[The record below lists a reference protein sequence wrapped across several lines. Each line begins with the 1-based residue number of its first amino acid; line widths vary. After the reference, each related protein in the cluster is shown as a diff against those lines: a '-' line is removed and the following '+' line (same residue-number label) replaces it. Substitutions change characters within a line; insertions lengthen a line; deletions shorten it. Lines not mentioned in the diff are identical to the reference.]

1 MEANGLPVFSVKFF
15 SGTTINTVSAR
26 KGAFMGTMRKT
37 SCVLCAQ
44 NCGLEVEIEDNK
56 IVRVKGDKDNPR
68 SRGYICVKGV
78 NVAHHHDH
86 EGRLLYPLK
95 KTAEGFV
102 RISWETAYAEISEK
116 LKSIVA
122 KHGPTSYVYMG
133 GGGQGCHLDAAFGIS
148 FMQRLGSRY
157 HYNPLGQELTGYFWV
172 CGKMAGRQNR
182 FILPD
187 ETRSDMMVAIGWN
200 GMESHQ
206 MPRAPLILREFSKN
220 PEKLLVVIDPRKSET
235 AEIANV
241 HLALRPGTDALLY
254 KAMIAVILAEG
265 WEKKDYIARHLE
277 GFDKISEWFR
287 DFDVRSA
294 LEICELDYED
304 VKKLCRDLSVRKW
317 CCHTDLGVLMNRHST
332 VVSYLVM
339 LLLAICGRLCVPGGN
354 VITGTLVPVGR
365 HTDERNPEN
374 WRTQHTD
381 FPAILGFHPPN
392 VLPEEILSDHPKR
405 PRAVLTCG
413 ANPLRSYADTTA
425 YEQAFAKLDLLVT
438 IELAM
443 TETAALAHYVL
454 PARSGYESY
463 DATFFPWTFPEIFF
477 QIRQPVLPA
486 LGERKECGQ
495 IYTGI
500 AGAMGITPEIPAYL
514 NDAAGPDKDLLDYAL
529 AFLAFMGK
537 NPLKLLSMLGKDDFW
552 EQVDDKNGFESM
564 NTIPFILAETLGK
577 KYDSAH
583 LAALFGLLL
592 SLPNGLRKCAD
603 RAGIKHPSYFSILLE
618 PEKIMRAFAAAL
630 SYRSIMPFAALAP
643 EVRFSIKFFE
653 ELLSRPEGMWIGKLN
668 PEANMQELRTPNKK
682 IHLYI
687 RELEELLKCIQPES
701 EKKALLPS
709 SEYPLILN
717 AGRHTKNVAN
727 TLMRDPAWLKGK
739 RTCTL
744 AINPEDAKAL
754 GIADGAKVNITTQA
768 GSEIIE
774 AEVSGAA
781 RKGQVLI
788 PHGFGL
794 VQNGKAYGVNVNRLT
809 KNTYRDPLAATP
821 LHRYVPCRVEPV

>member
-1 MEANGLPVFSVKFF
+1 
-15 SGTTINTVSAR
+15 
-26 KGAFMGTMRKT
+26 MGTIHKT

-44 NCGLEVEIEDNK
+44 NCGLEVEIEGDK
-56 IVRVKGDKDNPR
+56 IIKVKGDKDNPR
-68 SRGYICVKGV
+68 SQGYVCVKGI

-95 KTAEGFV
+95 KTPEGFV
-102 RISWETAYAEISEK
+102 RISWETAYAEISAK
-116 LKSIVA
+116 LKSILSQY
-122 KHGPTSYVYMG
+122 GPKSYAYMG
-133 GGGQGCHLDAAFGIS
+133 GGGQGCHVDAAFGTS
-148 FMQRLGSRY
+148 FMKSLGSRY

-187 ETRSDMMVAIGWN
+187 DVHSEMMVAIGWN

-206 MPRAPLILREFSKN
+206 MPRAPLVLREYSKN
-220 PEKLLVVIDPRKSET
+220 PDKLLVVIDPRKSET
-235 AEIANV
+235 AEIANI
-241 HLALRPGTDALLY
+241 HIALRPGTDALLY
-254 KAMIAVILAEG
+254 KAMIAIILAEG
-265 WEKKDYIARHLE
+265 WEKKDYIAGHLD
-277 GFDKISEWFR
+277 GFDKIREWFK
-287 DFDVRSA
+287 DFDVHGA
-294 LEICELDYED
+294 LEICEADYEN
-304 VKKLCRDLSVRKW
+304 VKNLCREMSVRKW
-317 CCHTDLGVLMNRHST
+317 CCHTDLGILMNRHST

-339 LLLAICGRLCVPGGN
+339 MLLAICGRLCVPGGN
-354 VITGTLVPVGR
+354 VITGTLVPLGT
-365 HTDERNPEN
+365 HTDERSSET

-405 PRAVLTCG
+405 PRAVITCG

-486 LGERKECGQ
+486 PGERKECGQ

-500 AGAMGITPEIPAYL
+500 ARAMGVLPEIPSYL
-514 NDAAGPDKDLLDYAL
+514 DDAAGPDKDLMDYAL

-537 NPLKLLSMLGKDDFW
+537 NPLKLLSMLAKDDFW
-552 EQVDDKNGFESM
+552 QQLDDKNGFESM
-564 NTIPFILAETLGK
+564 KTIPFILAETLGK

-583 LAALFGLLL
+583 LAALFGLLM
-592 SLPNGLRKCAD
+592 SMPKGLRKSAR
-603 RAGIKHPSYFSILLE
+603 RAGLKHPSYFSALLE
-618 PEKIMRAFAAAL
+618 PGKIMRAFAAAL
-630 SYRSIMPFAALAP
+630 NYRSIMPFAALAP

-653 ELLSRPEGMWIGKLN
+653 ELLSRPEGMWIGQLE
-668 PEANMQELRTPNKK
+668 PEANMQELRTENKK
-682 IHLYI
+682 INLYI
-687 RELEELLKCIQPES
+687 RELEEWLKRIHPES
-701 EKKALLPS
+701 EKKALIPS

-717 AGRHTKNVAN
+717 AGRHNKNVAN

-739 RTCTL
+739 RACTL

-754 GIADGAKVNITTQA
+754 GIVDGSKVKIVTEA

-774 AEVSGAA
+774 AEVSDAT

-794 VQNGKAYGVNVNRLT
+794 VQNGKTYGINVNRLT

-821 LHRYVPCRVEPV
+821 LHRYVPCRVERA